1 MSLRRTGV
9 YPRRAKSCTR
19 MVYIGAWECWMWLWH
34 VCERRWL
41 SGYWS
46 GARRTYNANYRRTRG
61 ASSSSPIAPCLS
73 CQFNS
78 PTFASPRLHYR
89 PPNQQPSTV
98 SLSTLSSF
106 ILADFFTYEH
116 WHFQSM
122 VVEGQSSVGVQ
133 ITGALPV
140 PVTPVWTLDG
150 GRL

>member
-1 MSLRRTGV
+1 MDTGPAPDEHTTQTIDVRVAPARHRRSLRV
-9 YPRRAKSCTR
+9 YR
-19 MVYIGAWECWMWLWH
+19 V
-34 VCERRWL
+34 
-41 SGYWS
+41 
-46 GARRTYNANYRRTRG
+46 N
-61 ASSSSPIAPCLS
+61 
-73 CQFNS
+73 
-78 PTFASPRLHYR
+78 SPRLVSTTDH
-89 PPNQQPSTV
+89 QQPSTA

-106 ILADFFTYEH
+106 ILADFFTYQH